1 MTRIPDRT
9 VLVEPGPMQV
19 FSLLTRDPN
28 PIHWDVAAVHALRMG
43 DRPVNQG
50 GLNVGYVIGAITE
63 WAGSGSAIR
72 DVAVRFH
79 GTVRA
84 GDTVTA
90 GGEVVQQ
97 SGATTSLRVWLRD
110 VEGTDL
116 LSGTATVEVPDGL
129 R

>member
-9 VLVEPGPMQV
+9 VRVEAGPMKV

-28 PIHWDVAAVHALRMG
+28 PIHWDGDAVRALGMG

-50 GLNVGYVIGAITE
+50 GLNVGYVIGALTA
-63 WAGSGSAIR
+63 WAGSGAAVR
-72 DVAVRFH
+72 DLRVRFH

-90 GGEVVQQ
+90 GGDVVQQ
-97 SGATTSLRVWLRD
+97 TGRTTSLRVWLRD
-110 VEGTDL
+110 AEGTDL
-116 LSGTATVEVPDGL
+116 LSGTATVEVSDG
-129 R
+129 RQ